1 MSKRSP
7 PREVNDI
14 YAAPAATVPRKTPLS
29 RLKPKERHLIMS
41 DVPTSSASNGSNADT
56 ASLEAALGAVLNK
69 HLSKGNA
76 QFRARLLNQ
85 MVQLARHGNF
95 AETFIRTTPEG
106 TDMVN
111 FARMWE
117 YVLVQ
122 ADRQTRGYVAKT
134 SRNEF
139 EQTRKDFEDC
149 VDFMVSKL
157 RSAGQRHKL
166 DLSGTNFIS
175 RVAQRYGIADKVR
188 KGPSQT
194 NGKPDDSHDAVDVF
208 VQATPQAAAPQ
219 VEEAARPARAAA
231 KPKAATA
238 MPDVDDL

>member
-1 MSKRSP
+1 
-7 PREVNDI
+7 
-14 YAAPAATVPRKTPLS
+14 
-29 RLKPKERHLIMS
+29 MS
-41 DVPTSSASNGSNADT
+41 DAPTSSPMSSGSGNEN

-134 SRNEF
+134 SRSEF

-188 KGPSQT
+188 KGPSSSPRAEE
-194 NGKPDDSHDAVDVF
+194 GMPDDMSAPL
-208 VQATPQAAAPQ
+208 PQAPVA
-219 VEEAARPARAAA
+219 VEEAPRPARAAA
-231 KPKAATA
+231 KPKVATA

>member
-1 MSKRSP
+1 MSEHVTSQNPNLGGGLSP
-7 PREVNDI
+7 SHE
-14 YAAPAATVPRKTPLS
+14 
-29 RLKPKERHLIMS
+29 
-41 DVPTSSASNGSNADT
+41 GSF
-56 ASLEAALGAVLNK
+56 EAALATVINRF
-69 HLSKGNA
+69 LSKGNP

-111 FARMWE
+111 FARLWE

-122 ADRQTRGYVAKT
+122 ADRQTRGYVAKS
-134 SRNEF
+134 SRGDF

-157 RSAGQRHKL
+157 KAASVRHKM

-175 RVAQRYGIADKVR
+175 RVAQRYGIAQKVR
-188 KGPSQT
+188 KGPGPVAGGGLAQPVADVVHED
-194 NGKPDDSHDAVDVF
+194 KPEDA
-208 VQATPQAAAPQ
+208 P
-219 VEEAARPARAAA
+219 
-231 KPKAATA
+231 KPKKTSKVK
-238 MPDVDDL
+238 VDLPEVDTM

>member
-1 MSKRSP
+1 MTDTPMSP
-7 PREVNDI
+7 Q
-14 YAAPAATVPRKTPLS
+14 APGNAGG
-29 RLKPKERHLIMS
+29 
-41 DVPTSSASNGSNADT
+41 GSHAD
-56 ASLEAALGAVLNK
+56 SGLEAALGAVLNK

-157 RSAGQRHKL
+157 RSATVRHKL
-166 DLSGTNFIS
+166 DMSGTNFIS

-188 KGPSQT
+188 KGPAQ
-194 NGKPDDSHDAVDVF
+194 P
-208 VQATPQAAAPQ
+208 QAGAPAQAAATEEVVHQ
-219 VEEAARPARAAA
+219 VHAEAPAPVAAPAAEAPRAAA
-231 KPKAATA
+231 KPKTT

>member
-1 MSKRSP
+1 MS
-7 PREVNDI
+7 E
-14 YAAPAATVPRKTPLS
+14 YAS
-29 RLKPKERHLIMS
+29 Q
-41 DVPTSSASNGSNADT
+41 ASGGQPQGGGVQPGNESGF
-56 ASLEAALGAVLNK
+56 EAALGAVLNK
-69 HLSKGNA
+69 YMSKGNP

-111 FARMWE
+111 FARLWE

-122 ADRQTRGYVAKT
+122 ADRGTRGYVAKN

-139 EQTRKDFEDC
+139 EQTRKDFDDC
-149 VDFMVSKL
+149 IEFMVARL
-157 RSAGQRHKL
+157 QSAGKRHKL

-188 KGPSQT
+188 KGPAQT
-194 NGKPDDSHDAVDVF
+194 APREKPAALPEASTEVKE
-208 VQATPQAAAPQ
+208 AAP
-219 VEEAARPARAAA
+219 VA
-231 KPKAATA
+231 KPKRVAKPKDD
-238 MPDVDDL
+238 MPDVDAL

>member
-1 MSKRSP
+1 MT
-7 PREVNDI
+7 D
-14 YAAPAATVPRKTPLS
+14 TP
-29 RLKPKERHLIMS
+29 M
-41 DVPTSSASNGSNADT
+41 SSAPMGNPNAGPGNTHADGG
-56 ASLEAALGAVLNK
+56 LEAALGAVLNK

-149 VDFMVSKL
+149 VDFMVNKL
-157 RSAGQRHKL
+157 RSASVRHKL

-175 RVAQRYGIADKVR
+175 RVAQRYGISDKVR
-188 KGPSQT
+188 KAP
-194 NGKPDDSHDAVDVF
+194 
-208 VQATPQAAAPQ
+208 ATGQAAAPAAAPVAAVQ
-219 VEEAARPARAAA
+219 AEEPAAAKPARVA
-231 KPKAATA
+231 KPKAAENPAA

>member
-1 MSKRSP
+1 MADTP
-7 PREVNDI
+7 Q
-14 YAAPAATVPRKTPLS
+14 PAAS
-29 RLKPKERHLIMS
+29 
-41 DVPTSSASNGSNADT
+41 PTSAGNSSHQGGNDN
-56 ASLEAALGAVLNK
+56 SLELALSAVLNK
-69 HLSKGNA
+69 HLAKGNA

-111 FARMWE
+111 FARLWE

-149 VDFMVSKL
+149 LDFMVAKI
-157 RSAGQRHKL
+157 RSASQRHKL

-188 KGPSQT
+188 KG
-194 NGKPDDSHDAVDVF
+194 NGGAPAGEGASS
-208 VQATPQAAAPQ
+208 VQAKPAAAP
-219 VEEAARPARAAA
+219 EAEAEKPTPAKAPTR
-231 KPKAATA
+231 PKANV
-238 MPDVDDL
+238 PEVDAL

>member
-1 MSKRSP
+1 
-7 PREVNDI
+7 
-14 YAAPAATVPRKTPLS
+14 
-29 RLKPKERHLIMS
+29 MS
-41 DVPTSSASNGSNADT
+41 DVPTSPMSNGSQGSNADT

-69 HLSKGNA
+69 HLAKGNA

-175 RVAQRYGIADKVR
+175 RVAQRYGVADKVR
-188 KGPSQT
+188 KGPSQGT
-194 NGKPDDSHDAVDVF
+194 SKPEESFESPEAFAPAPV
-208 VQATPQAAAPQ
+208 AAAPQ
-219 VEEAARPARAAA
+219 VEEAARPARAPA

>member
-1 MSKRSP
+1 MVDTP
-7 PREVNDI
+7 
-14 YAAPAATVPRKTPLS
+14 ATTPAAAGA
-29 RLKPKERHLIMS
+29 
-41 DVPTSSASNGSNADT
+41 DNSNSF
-56 ASLEAALGAVLNK
+56 EAALGAVLSK

-111 FARMWE
+111 FARLWE

-139 EQTRKDFEDC
+139 EQTRKDFEDA

-157 RSAGQRHKL
+157 RSAAERHKL
-166 DLSGTNFIS
+166 DLAGTNFIS

-188 KGPSQT
+188 KGPSTPMAAQ
-194 NGKPDDSHDAVDVF
+194 PHDEA
-208 VQATPQAAAPQ
+208 AMEAAEPQPAAAP
-219 VEEAARPARAAA
+219 EKPRRATKA
-231 KPKAATA
+231 KSSV
-238 MPDVDDL
+238 PDVDAL

>member
-1 MSKRSP
+1 MTDMP
-7 PREVNDI
+7 
-14 YAAPAATVPRKTPLS
+14 
-29 RLKPKERHLIMS
+29 M
-41 DVPTSSASNGSNADT
+41 SSAPTGNPNAGSGNTHAEGG
-56 ASLEAALGAVLNK
+56 LEAALGAVLNK

-157 RSAGQRHKL
+157 RSASQRHKL

-175 RVAQRYGIADKVR
+175 RVAQRYGISDKVR
-188 KGPSQT
+188 KGPSQ
-194 NGKPDDSHDAVDVF
+194 
-208 VQATPQAAAPQ
+208 PQGAQPTEVEAAAPQ
-219 VEEAARPARAAA
+219 PEEAAAPKPARAA
-231 KPKAATA
+231 KPKAAAAAPA
-238 MPDVDDL
+238 MPDVDDI

>member
-1 MSKRSP
+1 MADGPMSSP
-7 PREVNDI
+7 
-14 YAAPAATVPRKTPLS
+14 S
-29 RLKPKERHLIMS
+29 
-41 DVPTSSASNGSNADT
+41 PTGNPNSGSPMNNNLGGPGNE
-56 ASLEAALGAVLNK
+56 SGFEAALGAVLNK
-69 HLSKGNA
+69 YMNKGNP

-111 FARMWE
+111 FARLWE

-122 ADRQTRGYVAKT
+122 ADRGTRGYVAKN
-134 SRNEF
+134 SRAEF

-149 VDFMVSKL
+149 IDFMVGRLQGASK
-157 RSAGQRHKL
+157 RHKM

-188 KGPSQT
+188 KGP
-194 NGKPDDSHDAVDVF
+194 
-208 VQATPQAAAPQ
+208 AAAASAP
-219 VEEAARPARAAA
+219 RPAPTEAVQQPVVVAPAVADEAVA
-231 KPKAATA
+231 KPKRVVKPKAD
-238 MPDVDDL
+238 MPDVDAL

>member
-1 MSKRSP
+1 MTDSPMSS
-7 PREVNDI
+7 
-14 YAAPAATVPRKTPLS
+14 APA
-29 RLKPKERHLIMS
+29 
-41 DVPTSSASNGSNADT
+41 SSNTNNETGG
-56 ASLEAALGAVLNK
+56 LEAALGAVLNK

-188 KGPSQT
+188 KGPSQPQ
-194 NGKPDDSHDAVDVF
+194 NEAG
-208 VQATPQAAAPQ
+208 QQAARPTEVAVEEVAV
-219 VEEAARPARAAA
+219 VEEAPRAPRAT
-231 KPKAATA
+231 KPKAA
-238 MPDVDDL
+238 MPDVDAL

>member
-1 MSKRSP
+1 MNEP
-7 PREVNDI
+7 
-14 YAAPAATVPRKTPLS
+14 
-29 RLKPKERHLIMS
+29 
-41 DVPTSSASNGSNADT
+41 SASAPQQHQSQGNSGGHGDN
-56 ASLEAALGAVLNK
+56 SLEHALGAVLNK
-69 HLSKGNA
+69 HLAKGNA

-111 FARMWE
+111 FARLWE
-117 YVLVQ
+117 YILVQ

-149 VDFMVSKL
+149 LDFMVAKL
-157 RSAGQRHKL
+157 RSAGTRHKL

-188 KGPSQT
+188 KGPSHHGGQQE
-194 NGKPDDSHDAVDVF
+194 HE
-208 VQATPQAAAPQ
+208 TPQPQVEIAAAPAP
-219 VEEAARPARAAA
+219 EAEADAKPKRAA
-231 KPKAATA
+231 KPKVAA
-238 MPDVDDL
+238 PDVDAL

>member
-1 MSKRSP
+1 MADSP
-7 PREVNDI
+7 NPSTNSSN
-14 YAAPAATVPRKTPLS
+14 YAGSGNPSTNQ
-29 RLKPKERHLIMS
+29 S
-41 DVPTSSASNGSNADT
+41 DGGF
-56 ASLEAALGAVLNK
+56 EAALGAVLNK

-157 RSAGQRHKL
+157 RSASQRHKL

-188 KGPSQT
+188 KGPS
-194 NGKPDDSHDAVDVF
+194 
-208 VQATPQAAAPQ
+208 TPQPAGQSVPAAAQMDEMPTP
-219 VEEAARPARAAA
+219 EAIQPDAAAAKPARAPA
-231 KPKAATA
+231 KPKAA
-238 MPDVDDL
+238 MPDVDVI

>member
-1 MSKRSP
+1 MTDSP
-7 PREVNDI
+7 TQSSNPSSS
-14 YAAPAATVPRKTPLS
+14 YA
-29 RLKPKERHLIMS
+29 
-41 DVPTSSASNGSNADT
+41 GSNQGNSQGGGQGSQSDNGF
-56 ASLEAALGAVLNK
+56 EAALGAVLNK

-175 RVAQRYGIADKVR
+175 RVAQRYGVADKVR
-188 KGPSQT
+188 KGPANPQ
-194 NGKPDDSHDAVDVF
+194 
-208 VQATPQAAAPQ
+208 PQAQQMDAQPAAAQQEPMQ
-219 VEEAARPARAAA
+219 APVAAAQPDAAA
-231 KPKAATA
+231 KPARPAAKPKTE
-238 MPDVDDL
+238 MPDVDIL

>member
-1 MSKRSP
+1 MS
-7 PREVNDI
+7 EV
-14 YAAPAATVPRKTPLS
+14 PMPS
-29 RLKPKERHLIMS
+29 
-41 DVPTSSASNGSNADT
+41 SNAPVAD

-111 FARMWE
+111 FARLWE

-134 SRNEF
+134 NRNEF

-157 RSAGQRHKL
+157 RSAAQRHKM

-175 RVAQRYGIADKVR
+175 RVAQRYGVAEKVR
-188 KGPSQT
+188 KNPPVT
-194 NGKPDDSHDAVDVF
+194 VTVATEAPVAEKAAKPKTEGK
-208 VQATPQAAAPQ
+208 
-219 VEEAARPARAAA
+219 ARPARVEAEA
-231 KPKAATA
+231 PATME
-238 MPDVDDL
+238 MPDVDAL

>member
-1 MSKRSP
+1 
-7 PREVNDI
+7 
-14 YAAPAATVPRKTPLS
+14 
-29 RLKPKERHLIMS
+29 MS
-41 DVPTSSASNGSNADT
+41 DTPTSMTTSSTGHAETGG
-56 ASLEAALGAVLNK
+56 LETALGAVLNK

-149 VDFMVSKL
+149 IDFMVSKL

-175 RVAQRYGIADKVR
+175 RVAQRYGVADKVR
-188 KGPSQT
+188 KGPAQI
-194 NGKPDDSHDAVDVF
+194 
-208 VQATPQAAAPQ
+208 QAQPQAQPQAQAKPPVAAEQTAPIAPEDITAVPQ
-219 VEEAARPARAAA
+219 ETPRPARTSKAKAAA
-231 KPKAATA
+231 AA
-238 MPDVDDL
+238 MPDVDDI

>member
-1 MSKRSP
+1 MADGQNPS
-7 PREVNDI
+7 
-14 YAAPAATVPRKTPLS
+14 YTPNS
-29 RLKPKERHLIMS
+29 Y
-41 DVPTSSASNGSNADT
+41 SSNPNAGGSQNGNESGF
-56 ASLEAALGAVLNK
+56 EAALGAVLNK
-69 HLSKGNA
+69 YMNKGNP

-122 ADRQTRGYVAKT
+122 ADRNTRGYVAKN
-134 SRNEF
+134 SRSDF

-149 VDFMVSKL
+149 LDFMVGRLQSSSK
-157 RSAGQRHKL
+157 RHKL

-188 KGPSQT
+188 KAPSAQPQGQS
-194 NGKPDDSHDAVDVF
+194 NGQPKH
-208 VQATPQAAAPQ
+208 VQADEASMPIAAAQPMAEDG
-219 VEEAARPARAAA
+219 VAP
-231 KPKAATA
+231 AATKA
-238 MPDVDDL
+238 PKRVSKAKAEMPDVDAL

>member
-1 MSKRSP
+1 MVDTP
-7 PREVNDI
+7 
-14 YAAPAATVPRKTPLS
+14 ATTPAAAGA
-29 RLKPKERHLIMS
+29 EN
-41 DVPTSSASNGSNADT
+41 SNSF
-56 ASLEAALGAVLNK
+56 EAALGAVLSK

-111 FARMWE
+111 FARLWE

-157 RSAGQRHKL
+157 RSAAERHKL
-166 DLSGTNFIS
+166 DLAGTNFIS

-188 KGPSQT
+188 KGPSTPMATQPQ
-194 NGKPDDSHDAVDVF
+194 GDV
-208 VQATPQAAAPQ
+208 VVETAGPAAAAPA
-219 VEEAARPARAAA
+219 E
-231 KPKAATA
+231 KPKRVSKPKSSV
-238 MPDVDDL
+238 PDVDAL

>member
-1 MSKRSP
+1 
-7 PREVNDI
+7 
-14 YAAPAATVPRKTPLS
+14 
-29 RLKPKERHLIMS
+29 MS
-41 DVPTSSASNGSNADT
+41 DVPTSPMSNGSNHSNAET

-69 HLSKGNA
+69 HLAKGNA

-188 KGPSQT
+188 KGPSL
-194 NGKPDDSHDAVDVF
+194 GVKPSDEQSGMEDSFAP
-208 VQATPQAAAPQ
+208 AAPQAAPQ
-219 VEEAARPARAAA
+219 AAVQASVQTEGAAAPARAPA
-231 KPKAATA
+231 KPKPATA

>member
-1 MSKRSP
+1 MTDNATP
-7 PREVNDI
+7 PAGNPSHSGPSHQSHNSQGNEN
-14 YAAPAATVPRKTPLS
+14 T
-29 RLKPKERHLIMS
+29 
-41 DVPTSSASNGSNADT
+41 
-56 ASLEAALGAVLNK
+56 LEAALGQVLNR

-111 FARMWE
+111 FARLWE

-134 SRNEF
+134 SRSEF

-149 VDFMVSKL
+149 LDFMVAKIK
-157 RSAGQRHKL
+157 SAAQRHKL
-166 DLSGTNFIS
+166 DLVGTNFIS
-175 RVAQRYGIADKVR
+175 RVAQRYGIVEKVR
-188 KGPSQT
+188 KGPSQQQ
-194 NGKPDDSHDAVDVF
+194 GQPQQQ
-208 VQATPQAAAPQ
+208 QAEAAPAPVQ
-219 VEEAARPARAAA
+219 DAAPAEEKRPKRVS
-231 KPKAATA
+231 KPKAAA
-238 MPDVDDL
+238 PDVDAL

>member
-1 MSKRSP
+1 MNDTPMSSNP
-7 PREVNDI
+7 GTGG
-14 YAAPAATVPRKTPLS
+14 APGGHSGET
-29 RLKPKERHLIMS
+29 
-41 DVPTSSASNGSNADT
+41 GG
-56 ASLEAALGAVLNK
+56 LEAALGAVLNK

-149 VDFMVSKL
+149 VDFMVNKL
-157 RSAGQRHKL
+157 RSASQRHKL

-175 RVAQRYGIADKVR
+175 RVAQRYGISDKVR
-188 KGPSQT
+188 KAPTLG
-194 NGKPDDSHDAVDVF
+194 
-208 VQATPQAAAPQ
+208 QAPAGATQPQVVEAPVAAPLA
-219 VEEAARPARAAA
+219 EEPAKAPRARKAPAAD
-231 KPKAATA
+231 A
-238 MPDVDDL
+238 MPDVDDM